1 MAVRLLV
8 KSEITVTYGAI
19 GSGGGIEQITSRTVD
34 FGASDA
40 PLTEEQF
47 EEANAQG
54 EVEQI
59 PWALSGTV
67 PAYNVEGAPKNLKL
81 NGEVLAGIY
90 LGKITSWDDPAIA
103 KLNPGAS
110 LPSTKIT
117 PVYRSDG
124 SGDTYAFTNY
134 LSTISPEFESKVGTS
149 TQVKFPT
156 GVGAEKNDGVAA
168 AIGQTDGAIGYVGL
182 AYAISSELSMP
193 LVENSA
199 GEFPEPGVE
208 SVEAAAAA
216 VSKIGPNNEISL
228 ADLPA
233 SAKGAYPISTYTYV
247 IVPLE
252 TEKADEMKK
261 FIAYAIGR
269 RPVLRA
275 RPRLRAA
282 AQAGRR
288 RRQEGDREDRQLG
301 GGRGPQQPSSAGPAQ
316 PHRPHRRPAAARP
329 LRPRGGA
336 RRRGHRRHRLRGHPP
351 RLAGD
356 PASSASAS
364 SPPTTGTRSPSASAP
379 RPSST
384 APSSPRSSRSSSR
397 RRSRS
402 RSRST

>member
-1 MAVRLLV
+1 MALAVAFAACGSSSDSTSGSGSGGGADSPLV
-8 KSEITVTYGAI
+8 GAGSTLVAPLMSKWQSDFASKSEITVTYGAI

-47 EEANAQG
+47 EEADEQG

-67 PAYNVEGAPKNLKL
+67 PAYNVKGAPSNLRL
-81 NGEVLAGIY
+81 NGEVLSGIY
-90 LGKITSWDDPAIA
+90 LGEITSWDDPAIA

-134 LSTISPEFESKVGTS
+134 LSAVSPEFKSKVGVS

-168 AIGQTDGAIGYVGL
+168 AISQTDGAIGYVGL
-182 AYAISSELSMP
+182 AYALSNELSMP
-193 LVENSA
+193 LIENSA

-208 SVEAAAAA
+208 SVEAAADAIT
-216 VSKIGPNNEISL
+216 KIGPNNEISL
-228 ADLPA
+228 AELPA

-252 TEKADEMKK
+252 SEKAEEMKK
-261 FIAYAIGR
+261 FITYAIG
-269 RPVLRA
+269 PAGQGYGPDLDFAPLPKQVV
-275 RPRLRAA
+275 AA
-282 AQAGRR
+282 GKKAIAKI
-288 RRQEGDREDRQLG
+288 G
-301 GGRGPQQPSSAGPAQ
+301 G
-316 PHRPHRRPAAARP
+316 
-329 LRPRGGA
+329 
-336 RRRGHRRHRLRGHPP
+336 
-351 RLAGD
+351 
-356 PASSASAS
+356 
-364 SPPTTGTRSPSASAP
+364 
-379 RPSST
+379 
-384 APSSPRSSRSSSR
+384 
-397 RRSRS
+397 
-402 RSRST
+402 

>member
-1 MAVRLLV
+1 VAACGSSSDSTGSSSGSAGSPLV
-8 KSEITVTYGAI
+8 GAGSTLVAPLMSKWQSDFSSKSEITVTYGAI

-40 PLTEEQF
+40 PLSEEQF
-47 EEANAQG
+47 EEADAEG
-54 EVEQI
+54 EVVQI

-67 PAYNVEGAPKNLKL
+67 PAYNVEGAPENLKL
-81 NGEVLAGIY
+81 SGAVLAGIF
-90 LGKITSWDDPAIA
+90 LGDIASWDDPAIA
-103 KLNPGAS
+103 KLNPGVS

-134 LSTISPEFESKVGTS
+134 LSTVSPEFESKVGTS

-182 AYAISSELSMP
+182 AYALSNELSMP

-199 GEFPEPGVE
+199 GNFPEPGVK

-216 VSKIGPNNEISL
+216 VTKIGPNNEISL

-233 SAKGAYPISTYTYV
+233 SAKDAYPISTYTYV

-261 FIAYAIGR
+261 FITYAIG
-269 RPVLRA
+269 PDGQAYGPDLDFAPLPKQVV
-275 RPRLRAA
+275 AA
-282 AQAGRR
+282 GKKAIAQI
-288 RRQEGDREDRQLG
+288 G
-301 GGRGPQQPSSAGPAQ
+301 G
-316 PHRPHRRPAAARP
+316 
-329 LRPRGGA
+329 
-336 RRRGHRRHRLRGHPP
+336 
-351 RLAGD
+351 
-356 PASSASAS
+356 
-364 SPPTTGTRSPSASAP
+364 
-379 RPSST
+379 
-384 APSSPRSSRSSSR
+384 
-397 RRSRS
+397 
-402 RSRST
+402 

>member
-1 MAVRLLV
+1 MSKWQSDFSS
-8 KSEITVTYGAI
+8 KSELTVAYSAI

-40 PLTEEQF
+40 PLSEEQF
-47 EEANAQG
+47 EEADGQG

-81 NGEVLAGIY
+81 SGEVLAGIY
-90 LGKITSWDDPAIA
+90 LGEITSWDDPAIA
-103 KLNPGAS
+103 KLNPGAQ

-134 LSTISPEFESKVGTS
+134 LSTVSPEFESKVGVS

-182 AYAISSELSMP
+182 SFAVSNELNMP

-216 VSKIGPNNEISL
+216 VSEIGPNNEISL

-252 TEKADEMKK
+252 TEKAAEMKK
-261 FIAYAIGR
+261 FIQYAITEGQSYG
-269 RPVLRA
+269 PDLDFAPLPKQVV
-275 RPRLRAA
+275 AA
-282 AQAGRR
+282 GEKAIAKI
-288 RRQEGDREDRQLG
+288 
-301 GGRGPQQPSSAGPAQ
+301 
-316 PHRPHRRPAAARP
+316 
-329 LRPRGGA
+329 GA
-336 RRRGHRRHRLRGHPP
+336 
-351 RLAGD
+351 
-356 PASSASAS
+356 
-364 SPPTTGTRSPSASAP
+364 
-379 RPSST
+379 
-384 APSSPRSSRSSSR
+384 
-397 RRSRS
+397 
-402 RSRST
+402 

>member
-1 MAVRLLV
+1 MSKRLLGV
-8 KSEITVTYGAI
+8 LLAALALTLGVAACGSSSSDSSSSGSGGGASSPLVGAGSTLVAPLMSKWQSDFASKSEITVTYGAI
-19 GSGGGIEQITSRTVD
+19 GSGGGIDQITSRTVD

-67 PAYNVEGAPKNLKL
+67 PAYNVSGAPKNLKL
-81 NGEVLAGIY
+81 SGEVLAGIF
-90 LGKITSWDDPAIA
+90 LGEITSWDDPAIA

-134 LSTISPEFESKVGTS
+134 LSSVSPAFKSKVGVS

-182 AYAISSELSMP
+182 AYAVSSELNMP

-199 GEFPEPGVE
+199 GEFHEPGVE

-228 ADLPA
+228 AELPA

-252 TEKADEMKK
+252 TEKAEEMKK
-261 FIAYAIGR
+261 FITYAITEGQSYG
-269 RPVLRA
+269 PELDFAPLPKQVV
-275 RPRLRAA
+275 AA
-282 AQAGRR
+282 GKKAITKIG
-288 RRQEGDREDRQLG
+288 
-301 GGRGPQQPSSAGPAQ
+301 S
-316 PHRPHRRPAAARP
+316 
-329 LRPRGGA
+329 
-336 RRRGHRRHRLRGHPP
+336 
-351 RLAGD
+351 
-356 PASSASAS
+356 
-364 SPPTTGTRSPSASAP
+364 
-379 RPSST
+379 
-384 APSSPRSSRSSSR
+384 
-397 RRSRS
+397 
-402 RSRST
+402 